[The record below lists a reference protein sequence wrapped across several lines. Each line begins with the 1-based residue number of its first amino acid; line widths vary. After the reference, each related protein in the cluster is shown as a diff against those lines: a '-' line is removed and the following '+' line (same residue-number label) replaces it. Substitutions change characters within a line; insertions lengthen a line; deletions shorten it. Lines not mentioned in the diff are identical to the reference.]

1 MHKYLRAVG
10 LEQFNTRKKIHGL
23 VKACILES
31 SSRNLTTNGEDSM
44 LAVYCKDFAP
54 GMGLAVCGEID
65 ENNSFTYD
73 YYYPYLKSDRISS
86 VEDITIERQAARE
99 AYAGVCDDLRVGVSL
114 IFYLQ
119 NMIDYVRIK
128 NSNRL
133 PMKGTSL
140 CLSALST
147 EGTIMMP
154 INKNEL
160 QKERIRKKSISRNR
174 LLQAARKG
182 DEEAIESLTLDDMDI
197 YSTISRKIHH
207 EDVFSIVDTYFMPY
221 GVESDIYS
229 VLGEIL
235 ECSLVENSLTGEEI
249 YRMTIDCNELTFDL
263 CINKK
268 DVFGEPEAGRR
279 FKGIIW
285 LQGYINFPG

>member
-1 MHKYLRAVG
+1 MHKYLRSVG
-10 LEQFNTRKKIHGL
+10 LEQFNNRKKIHGL
-23 VKACILES
+23 IKACILES

-86 VEDITIERQAARE
+86 AEDISIERQAALE

-154 INKNEL
+154 INKNES

-197 YSTISRKIHH
+197 YTTISKKIHQ

-229 VLGEIL
+229 ILGEIL
-235 ECSLVENSLTGEEI
+235 ECQLVQNSLTGEEI
-249 YRMTIDCNELTFDL
+249 YRMSIDCNELTFDL

-268 DVFGEPEAGRR
+268 DVFGEPQAGRR